1 MLSGTICVG
10 PVNASKLELSYLNE
24 LGEVPRI
31 PLTNA
36 HSESVDVLVQLIEKR
51 DALDDHVIYAVDV
64 ELDLA
69 ARVSVRKTELR
80 LLKLAV
86 LQLAKELGEMKT
98 NATKELSNCVALC
111 ARNMES
117 FYAR

>member
-1 MLSGTICVG
+1 M
-10 PVNASKLELSYLNE
+10 
-24 LGEVPRI
+24 PRI
-31 PLTNA
+31 PLTNT
-36 HSESVDVLVQLIEKR
+36 HSESVDVFVQLIKKR
-51 DALDDHVIYAVDV
+51 DALDDHVIDAVDV

-86 LQLAKELGEMKT
+86 LQLANELREMKP

-111 ARNMES
+111 AGNIES
-117 FYAR
+117 FRKVRTEPLSSNNALSCMAEPSFSS